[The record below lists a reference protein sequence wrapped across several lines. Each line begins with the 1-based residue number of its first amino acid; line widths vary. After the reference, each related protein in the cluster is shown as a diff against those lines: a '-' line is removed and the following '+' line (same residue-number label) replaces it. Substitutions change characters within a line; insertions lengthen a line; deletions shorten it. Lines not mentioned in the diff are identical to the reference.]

1 LVGRGELAAWL
12 RPLDLAAALRFWLLR
27 LEVRHPP
34 RRGEVVTIK
43 NPDDFRHLLARF
55 RLAPEALPR

>member
-1 LVGRGELAAWL
+1 MSDSDQATA
-12 RPLDLAAALRFWLLR
+12 LLR
-27 LEVRHPP
+27 VESLQVHYGAVQALKGVSLHVNA
-34 RRGEVVTIK
+34 GEVVTIK